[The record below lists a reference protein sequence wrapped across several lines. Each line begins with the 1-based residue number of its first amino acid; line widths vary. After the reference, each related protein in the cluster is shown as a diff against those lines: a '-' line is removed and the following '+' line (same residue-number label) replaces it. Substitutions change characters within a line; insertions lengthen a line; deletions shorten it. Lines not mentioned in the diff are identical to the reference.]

1 MHLGEV
7 TLYDDIN
14 KRVKRVA
21 RKLNKQ
27 PALVILQWQL
37 QHGMGVIPR
46 ATQRVNLLN
55 NLEGLAG
62 WELSKVDMDLLNQS
76 DLAGEED
83 PKTNSKGSDMD
94 DEPSAGLIPEEPEL

>member
-1 MHLGEV
+1 
-7 TLYDDIN
+7 
-14 KRVKRVA
+14 
-21 RKLNKQ
+21 
-27 PALVILQWQL
+27 
-37 QHGMGVIPR
+37 MGVIPR